1 MYLYFQIGISGL
13 VMYCSVVLMM
23 AQKDAVSQLMNL
35 TALWTLNNF
44 DNFTYL
50 VFDMVVMKNVKHRSI
65 LLDDKFMKFKVTE
78 NQIGAA
84 IAWIEGQF
92 ILLLLYYAINFFNQF
107 NICDDVEGYLSGKTL
122 GWDPNTKL

>member
-1 MYLYFQIGISGL
+1 MILNAQECYEKVLIVNSNKIEDWRTLGNQMYLYFQIGISGL

-65 LLDDKFMKFKVTE
+65 L
-78 NQIGAA
+78 
-84 IAWIEGQF
+84 
-92 ILLLLYYAINFFNQF
+92 
-107 NICDDVEGYLSGKTL
+107 
-122 GWDPNTKL
+122 